1 MKHVVNRITSNHPS
15 IGPIV
20 PTKRRFEDAFDNNGL
35 CIKCIPNVGLENLF
49 AASPYSKILVQRHY
63 VPLAD
68 DVCALLNKDWDFYPQ
83 VKYFSAM
90 VLAGAILLNTNN
102 KQAVMVN
109 TVEMYGRT
117 KTVDRHRETFGKLKN
132 GTHTTSL
139 PPPIK
144 IPHPDVWPTLYEKRD
159 GQKLVIGTQVSNAL
173 VTSSIRLDEKHDPS
187 VGGTTVHFQLSTI
200 KDSLACKI
208 FLDTESMN
216 AGLAMIND
224 PSASSVS
231 DTGMLVHQLRQI
243 RTRFDSP
250 TTYNLCRASG
260 PLTKVHA
267 CQPYSLFTLIE
278 ADRARNPCAK
288 VFRLVAMQV
297 LQQGNNAKLAKADV
311 TEITS
316 QATGKCK
323 EMMTGI
329 LDLFDDETDALPILY
344 NAHLNTELE
353 GLAELLIP
361 SIVSANEA
369 VGRQVTQVFEFL
381 N

>member
-1 MKHVVNRITSNHPS
+1 MALVKDLLVDELDEHVISFCDNASRIANRDTKNKNRPVVGMIIISVKIGDHCYRNTS
-15 IGPIV
+15 
-20 PTKRRFEDAFDNNGL
+20 
-35 CIKCIPNVGLENLF
+35 
-49 AASPYSKILVQRHY
+49 
-63 VPLAD
+63 
-68 DVCALLNKDWDFYPQ
+68 
-83 VKYFSAM
+83 
-90 VLAGAILLNTNN
+90 N

-231 DTGMLVHQLRQI
+231 DTVMLVPCYDKSEPGLIHQP
-243 RTRFDSP
+243 P
-250 TTYNLCRASG
+250 TIC
-260 PLTKVHA
+260 
-267 CQPYSLFTLIE
+267 
-278 ADRARNPCAK
+278 
-288 VFRLVAMQV
+288 
-297 LQQGNNAKLAKADV
+297 
-311 TEITS
+311 
-316 QATGKCK
+316 
-323 EMMTGI
+323 
-329 LDLFDDETDALPILY
+329 
-344 NAHLNTELE
+344 
-353 GLAELLIP
+353 AELLARSPKSMHVNHIRFSP
-361 SIVSANEA
+361 
-369 VGRQVTQVFEFL
+369 
-381 N
+381 